1 MVMNTKILH
10 LFAAL
15 VLLSPAVSGATDAEK
30 QPEEAAQSLSPTT
43 EQRFTTRL
51 ASRFLTS
58 YHYESEELDDA
69 LSEKIFKQYL
79 ELLDPNRMYFLAS
92 DIEQLDRYRHR
103 LDEALRT
110 AEIEPAFEIFSIY
123 RDRVDQRIAHAR
135 AQLGQ
140 DFDFS
145 VAEDYQFDRSESPWA
160 VSSAELDEIWRK
172 RVKNDWLGLKLAE
185 REVDDIRETLEGRY
199 ENILKRV
206 SEFNSDDVF
215 QFFMNAYAS
224 AIEPHS
230 SYLSPRL
237 AENFE
242 ISMKLSLDGIGALL
256 SSQNEYVEV
265 AEVVPGGPADL
276 DGRLKSGDRIVGVA
290 QGETE
295 FVDVVGWR
303 LDDVVDLI
311 RGERET
317 LVRLEILPAETG
329 MKGPSEVINIVRN
342 EVKLEE
348 QAAQASV
355 EEIESEDGTM
365 KIGVIEVPVF
375 YVDFRGRARNE
386 PDYRSSTRDV
396 RRLINELR
404 AEGVEGIVIDLRGNG
419 GGALIEATT
428 MTGLFIDTG
437 PVVQVRD
444 ANGRISIEEDREPGM
459 AWDGPLA
466 VLVNR
471 SSASA
476 SEIFAAAIQDYGR
489 GIILGEPTFG
499 KGTVQ
504 NLFNLDNYLT
514 DDEKK
519 LGQIKLTMAK
529 FFRIDGGSTQLRG
542 VTPDIT
548 LPSFGDPEKYGES
561 ALDYALAWSSIDETD
576 YQRIADLAPLLPQAR
591 EQHLARRQ
599 SNKELKKLIEDF
611 DRFRELDDRTSVS
624 LLESE
629 RLRER
634 EESEARRAS
643 SFAHAET
650 DETSA
655 DANPAGDAGDAS
667 GDDVSAQPD
676 SDGNSDSD
684 GNADENDDENAEDQ
698 AAETEEPDVLRA
710 EAARILADLIELDRG
725 QHRLV
730 QAQHP
735 ASPGSLN

>member
-10 LFAAL
+10 LIATLA
-15 VLLSPAVSGATDAEK
+15 LLSPILSGATASENK
-30 QPEEAAQSLSPTT
+30 PEEAAKSLSPTT

-58 YHYESEELDDA
+58 YHYQSEDLDDA
-69 LSEKIFKQYL
+69 LSERIFDKYL

-92 DIEQLDRYRHR
+92 DIEQLDRYRQR
-103 LDEALRT
+103 LDEALRA

-123 RDRVDQRIAHAR
+123 SERVDQRIAHAR
-135 AQLGQ
+135 KQLEGE
-140 DFDFS
+140 FDFT
-145 VAEDYQFDRSESPWA
+145 VEEDYQFDRSESSWA
-160 VSSAELDEIWRK
+160 ATTEELDAIWRH

-185 REVDDIRETLEGRY
+185 REVDDIRETLDGRY
-199 ENILKRV
+199 ENIHNRV
-206 SEFNSDDVF
+206 GDFNSDDVF

-230 SYLSPRL
+230 SYMSPRL

-276 DGRLKSGDRIVGVA
+276 DGRLQAGDRIVGVA
-290 QGETE
+290 QGDEE

-329 MKGPSEVINIVRN
+329 MKGPAEVIDIVRN

-355 EEIESEDGTM
+355 EEIETGDGST
-365 KIGVIEVPVF
+365 KIGIIDVPVF

-386 PDYRSSTRDV
+386 PNYRSSTRDV

-404 AEGVEGIVIDLRGNG
+404 ADGVEGIVIDLRGNG
-419 GGALIEATT
+419 GGALVEATT

-444 ANGRISIEEDREPGM
+444 ANGRVSIETDREPGM

-561 ALDYALAWSSIDETD
+561 ALDFALAWSSIDETD
-576 YQRIADLAPLLPQAR
+576 YQRIADLSPLLPQAR
-591 EQHLARRQ
+591 EQHLARRE
-599 SNKELKKLIEDF
+599 SDDELKELIEDF
-611 DRFRELDDRTSVS
+611 ERFRELDERTSVS

-629 RLRER
+629 RKRER
-634 EESEARRAS
+634 EEAEARRAS
-643 SFAHAET
+643 SFAHADTGEMPP
-650 DETSA
+650 DA
-655 DANPAGDAGDAS
+655 DTGDAATPDADTGDAAT
-667 GDDVSAQPD
+667 DDTD
-676 SDGNSDSD
+676 SEGNSESNQD
-684 GNADENDDENAEDQ
+684 GDAESEAAKSEEDEA
-698 AAETEEPDVLRA
+698 DVLRT
-710 EAARILADLIELDRG
+710 ESARILADLIELDRD

-730 QAQHP
+730 QVQQP
-735 ASPGSLN
+735 VSPGALN

>member
-10 LFAAL
+10 LIATLA
-15 VLLSPAVSGATDAEK
+15 LLSPILSGATASENK
-30 QPEEAAQSLSPTT
+30 PEEAAKSLSPTT

-58 YHYESEELDDA
+58 YHYQSEDLDDA
-69 LSEKIFKQYL
+69 LSERIFDKYL

-92 DIEQLDRYRHR
+92 DIEQLDRYRQR
-103 LDEALRT
+103 LDEALRA

-123 RDRVDQRIAHAR
+123 SERVDQRIAHAR
-135 AQLGQ
+135 KQLEGE
-140 DFDFS
+140 FDFT
-145 VAEDYQFDRSESPWA
+145 VEEDYQFDRSESSWA
-160 VSSAELDEIWRK
+160 ATTEELDAIWRH

-185 REVDDIRETLEGRY
+185 REVDDIRETLDGRY
-199 ENILKRV
+199 ENIHNRV
-206 SEFNSDDVF
+206 GDFNSDDVF

-230 SYLSPRL
+230 SYMSPRL

-276 DGRLKSGDRIVGVA
+276 DGRLQAGDRIVGVA
-290 QGETE
+290 QGDEE

-329 MKGPSEVINIVRN
+329 MKGPAEVIDIVRN

-355 EEIESEDGTM
+355 EEIETGDGST
-365 KIGVIEVPVF
+365 KIGIIDVPVF

-386 PDYRSSTRDV
+386 PNYRSSTRDV

-404 AEGVEGIVIDLRGNG
+404 ADGVEGIVIDLRGNG
-419 GGALIEATT
+419 GGALVEATT

-444 ANGRISIEEDREPGM
+444 ANGRVSIETDREPGM

-504 NLFNLDNYLT
+504 NLFNLDNYMT

-561 ALDYALAWSSIDETD
+561 ALDYALAWSSIDKTD
-576 YQRIADLAPLLPQAR
+576 YQRIADLSPLLPQAR
-591 EQHLARRQ
+591 EQHLARRE
-599 SNKELKKLIEDF
+599 SDEELKELIDDF
-611 DRFRELDDRTSVS
+611 ERFRELDQRTSVS

-629 RLRER
+629 RKRER
-634 EESEARRAS
+634 EEAEARRAS
-643 SFAHAET
+643 SFAHADTGEMPP
-650 DETSA
+650 
-655 DANPAGDAGDAS
+655 DADAGDAATDGTGLE
-667 GDDVSAQPD
+667 GDPD
-676 SDGNSDSD
+676 GDPEGDPEGGNSEGNQESD
-684 GNADENDDENAEDQ
+684 AESE
-698 AAETEEPDVLRA
+698 AAEEDEADVLRT
-710 EAARILADLIELDRG
+710 ESARILADLIELDRD

-730 QAQHP
+730 QVQQP
-735 ASPGSLN
+735 VSPGSLN